1 MIRTLIIIA
10 VASFV
15 LAVVCFSGAA
25 AIGGRELF
33 EKGWT
38 FSPAFLQQL
47 DENGDVSVQIG
58 RDSRHGPDVTQT
70 IAWAGGPELQI
81 DVPAE
86 VSYTQGAVASV
97 TVSGPKA
104 LVDRVILEGGRLRV
118 KDSETTGG
126 LHMRYMREGLRV
138 TIVAPA
144 VKRFVVNGSGDLTI
158 ADYDQPDLAIE
169 VNGSGEVEVAGVTQS
184 LSLAIAGSGEARLA
198 DLKTRDAS
206 IAVAGSGEAEVSASG
221 AAQVSIAGSGDV
233 TLTTKPASLS
243 SNIDGSGDLHLPQ

>member
-25 AIGGRELF
+25 ATGGRQLF
-33 EKGWT
+33 QEGWA
-38 FSPAFLQQL
+38 FSPAFLQQF

-70 IAWAGGPELQI
+70 LAWAGGPELQI

-97 TVSGPKA
+97 TLTGPKA
-104 LVDRVILEGGRLRV
+104 LVDRVILEDGRLRFR
-118 KDSETTGG
+118 DSETKGG
-126 LHMRYMREGLRV
+126 LHLRYMRDGLRV

-144 VKRFVVNGSGDLTI
+144 VKHFVVNGSGDLTI

-198 DLKTRDAS
+198 DLKARDAS
-206 IAVAGSGEAEVSASG
+206 VSVAGSGEAEVSASG
-221 AAQVSIAGSGDV
+221 AAQVAIAGSGDV

-243 SNIDGSGDLHLPQ
+243 SNIDGSGDLHLPE